1 MKTIKNK
8 IKTVLTSLIV
18 LMVLSTNVP
27 AQELKVEDVAIAM
40 MLEFELE
47 LQKVDGLT
55 YYTSNDMRRIIKSSR
70 ISENLYHDKQQF

>member
-27 AQELKVEDVAIAM
+27 AQELKVEDVAIKC
-40 MLEFELE
+40 MLSFYMKMNSMPSKASL
-47 LQKVDGLT
+47 
-55 YYTSNDMRRIIKSSR
+55 
-70 ISENLYHDKQQF
+70 